1 MAIAL
6 LIIDIQQGMF
16 MLSRPPHQGDKVVE
30 RIAFDTPALSA
41 AQIAAHHDLTL
52 GGFGELAATDEIR
65 LWIWMQCRNA
75 PGSC

>member
-6 LIIDIQQGMF
+6 LVIDVQQEMF
-16 MLSRPPHQGDKVVE
+16 MLSRPPHQGVVD

-41 AQIAAHHDLTL
+41 AQIVAHHNLAL

-65 LWIWMQCRNA
+65 F
-75 PGSC
+75 